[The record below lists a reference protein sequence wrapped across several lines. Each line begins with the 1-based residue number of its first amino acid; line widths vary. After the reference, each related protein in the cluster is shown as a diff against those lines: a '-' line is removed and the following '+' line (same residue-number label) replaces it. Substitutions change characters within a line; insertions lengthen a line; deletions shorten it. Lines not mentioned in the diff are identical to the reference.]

1 MNVLLIEKDL
11 GDIQIISGFL
21 YENGGDGC
29 NLFTCNSVPDAFDLL
44 KREKI
49 DVLLLDL
56 STPLAGDAPILVE
69 IKEKFPSLPFV
80 ALTFFDENEFDL
92 SSCGIDT
99 RGLLYKHKL
108 NTKLLIKALKEA
120 VEHMDLITQLRIQK
134 IELEKSNQDLEKFSY
149 AVSHDLREPL
159 RSISGFI
166 QLLSKKYHGAL
177 DAKADHYIDRLNA
190 AAGNMQEMITSV
202 LEYSRISTQAVPFK
216 LVDCNEILEHAL
228 GNLEVA
234 ITETGT
240 KITHDSLPM
249 IYADFLQIL
258 RVFQNLIAN
267 SITFSSKDRNTPV
280 IHIGVSQKGDFHEFY
295 VKDNGIG
302 IDSVY
307 FERIF
312 TIFQRLHKESEF
324 PGYGVGLAMCK
335 RIIERHGG
343 SIRIESS
350 PGKGATFFFTIPV
363 NGKSKQLEAQSI

>member
-1 MNVLLIEKDL
+1 MRILLIENDL
-11 GDIQIISGFL
+11 GDVQTISGFL
-21 YENGGDGC
+21 YENWEINC
-29 NLFTCNSVPDAFDLL
+29 ELLSCSSVSSANEILG
-44 KREKI
+44 REKI
-49 DVLLLDL
+49 DVILVDL
-56 STPLAGDAPILVE
+56 STPSKSDSGTLLDIRD
-69 IKEKFPSLPFV
+69 KFPSLPFV

-92 SSCGIDT
+92 ASCGIDT

-108 NTKLLIKALKEA
+108 NSKMLMRALHDA
-120 VEHMDLITQLRIQK
+120 IEHKDLITQLQIQK
-134 IELEKSNQDLEKFSY
+134 IELERSNKDLEKFSY

-166 QLLSKKYHGAL
+166 QLLSKKYHGSL
-177 DAKADHYIDRLNA
+177 DAKADHYIERLNA
-190 AAGNMQEMITSV
+190 AAKNMQEMITSV
-202 LEYSRISTQAVPFK
+202 LEYSRISTHAEPFK
-216 LVDCNEILEHAL
+216 SVDCNEILDHAL

-234 ITETGT
+234 INETGA
-240 KITHDSLPM
+240 KITHDPLPM
-249 IYADFLQIL
+249 VYADFLQLL

-267 SITFSSKDRNTPV
+267 SIKFSSKDKNTPI
-280 IHIGVSQKGDFHEFY
+280 IHIGFSKKGEFYEFY

-343 SIRIESS
+343 TIHIESA
-350 PGKGATFFFTIPV
+350 PGKGAIFYFTIPV
-363 NGKSKQLEAQSI
+363 NGNSQ